1 MSLTVGELSAILKVE
16 NRQFEEALKSAKK
29 HLERAAAEADDF
41 GDESQQSFNKAER
54 AADKF
59 DGEVKNI
66 TKNVKKAKNPMEK
79 LGKSIGTAFKV
90 GVVVAFGKQI
100 LDATMQM
107 ANLALEAEESAAA
120 FEITFGSAAKE
131 TTRFVHD
138 MAHAFGM
145 TRAEMQQQMAV
156 TGSVIQGLG
165 FTSDAAADM
174 STEIMNLSG
183 DLAAFMN
190 IQEGAIVPANAIT
203 KALTGE
209 REMLKSMGI
218 VLRQVEVDQKALTM
232 TNKASTS
239 QLTDQERAAA
249 SLMLIEE
256 KMGHIKGQLGR
267 EAEGAANQMRQL
279 RAEFKE
285 ARTEVGEAL
294 LPAFEVFIPVVRDL
308 IPVFKT
314 IMSTVSNV
322 VQILLGALMPA
333 LEPVKQ
339 IFELLAPIIEASA
352 TVIGS
357 ILGAALSTLGEIL
370 KVTIIPLLEG
380 VAKIAE
386 IVTGIFDEAAK
397 QTDKNAESNYAYAD
411 ALIAAKKQSIEN
423 IQAGKGTVYQLGREE
438 EAIKELE
445 AEIFQLEQ
453 AKIKAMYAEMQHG
466 RAQAEGTAGTEDYG
480 DAVEETEEAIKKQT
494 LQLDK
499 NTQAKLNNV
508 SVSNEAV
515 SAMLNLV
522 NAIQRV
528 TDIQSREQV
537 ETDKLNELLKE
548 QTRIQKILN
557 AEKGKGEKQTEVELA
572 QIAKLKAKEEA
583 LLTQQQKGLDLKLEI
598 ASAELDL
605 EDAITARDE
614 KGEEADARDDLSIK
628 QARQRLKELQTEQAN
643 SKDVTIELA
652 SVQQNLET
660 AIANSTKATQEFI
673 TAEKAMDKLNT
684 AIGKQRAK
692 RDEAKIDTDAEQLEL
707 AEAKLALEAALL
719 TAQDKNVLK
728 ESRATLGRVLG
739 LDTAGVNKLF
749 DSLGLDT
756 SAFKRISGL
765 NKDFNFDPET
775 EQALNNNGKGDGSSG
790 TGKPADP
797 PPADPPPQESFVD
810 AINKALRG
818 GGGGFGGASLGHGG
832 ATEINDSMFDLG
844 NANSVASQF
853 LKTRNETVVNISVD
867 PTLDAEARVDK
878 TMSDINDRIQV
889 KNRFRAL

>member
-131 TTRFVHD
+131 TTRFVND

-386 IVTGIFDEAAK
+386 IVTDIFDEAAK

-739 LDTAGVNKLF
+739 LDTAGINKLF

-765 NKDFNFDPET
+765 QKNFDFDPQTEEALNKDRV
-775 EQALNNNGKGDGSSG
+775 G
-790 TGKPADP
+790 DP
-797 PPADPPPQESFVD
+797 PPKKEEEQKTETDSLAK
-810 AINKALRG
+810 AITQALRSG
-818 GGGGFGGASLGHGG
+818 GGSVGGSTFGFGGA
-832 ATEINDSMFDLG
+832 AEINDSMFDLG

-853 LKTRNETVVNISVD
+853 LQQRNETVVNISVD